1 MFGSQSFAESSFA
14 DDMESS
20 VVKAEGA
27 SWSRAAPFEKD
38 LYKYRI
44 SDKIGSHNT
53 PTAANLSVNHKHRAI
68 PCPTNRQTKNTVCCV
83 NNRTNGQR
91 VRADGSN
98 AECLKIL
105 TKDWPSS

>member
-53 PTAANLSVNHKHRAI
+53 PTAANLSVKAGGHVRNRRPQRSGQASPIPRPRPEVSLSLDRQSPPTDDAI
-68 PCPTNRQTKNTVCCV
+68 T
-83 NNRTNGQR
+83 
-91 VRADGSN
+91 
-98 AECLKIL
+98 EEME
-105 TKDWPSS
+105 